1 MNIEVT
7 LLSRKE
13 IEEESKVLQKIG
25 AGCKRFYWTSD
36 MILKNFAGVV
46 DIFGY
51 IFYDQTH
58 YSYGVRPVLKTDNLY
73 ELIKNCPIEL
83 NNGILTI
90 KLGTYPDLSK
100 KLNVDYSCTFKQQF
114 YKYKILNTS
123 AISKS
128 NIFQW
133 DNCPTYIYNNDQ
145 EIIELHGSY
154 YPVKPVKFYVDRENS
169 MLISAGV
176 LFTSP
181 INVRNFEY
189 NNIFDKYFKYSQL
202 YRFLNKEFKKDL
214 LLNHYVPKQKTMH
227 L

>member
-13 IEEESKVLQKIG
+13 IEESKVLQKLG

-36 MILKNFAGVV
+36 MILKSFSGVV

-58 YSYGVRPVLKTDNLY
+58 YNYGVRPVLKTDNLY
-73 ELIKNCPIEL
+73 TLIKNCPSEL
-83 NNGILTI
+83 NNGVLTI

-100 KLNVDYSCTFKQQF
+100 KLNVDYSYTFKYQL
-114 YKYKILNTS
+114 YKYKIIVAS

-133 DNCPTYIYNNDQ
+133 YNCPSYIYNNDQ
-145 EIIELHGSY
+145 EIIRLQGSY
-154 YPVKPVKFYVDRENS
+154 YPVKPVKFYVDIEKS

-181 INVRNFEY
+181 INVRNFKY
-189 NNIFDKYFKYSQL
+189 NNIFEKYFKYSQL
-202 YRFLNKEFKKDL
+202 YRFLNEEFKKDL
-214 LLNHYVPKQKTMH
+214 LLNHYVSKQKTLH

>member
-13 IEEESKVLQKIG
+13 IEESKVLQKLG
-25 AGCKRFYWTSD
+25 AGCKRFYWTRD
-36 MILKNFAGVV
+36 MISKGFAGVA

-73 ELIKNCPIEL
+73 ELIKNCPTEL
-83 NNGILTI
+83 NSGVQTI

-100 KLNVDYSCTFKQQF
+100 KLNVDYSCPFKQQF
-114 YKYKILNTS
+114 YKYKILDTS

-133 DNCPTYIYNNDQ
+133 YNCPYYIYNNDQ
-145 EIIELHGSY
+145 EIIRFKGSY

-181 INVRNFEY
+181 INVNFEY
-189 NNIFDKYFKYSQL
+189 NNNFDFKDSQL

-214 LLNHYVPKQKTMH
+214 LLNHYVPNQKTMH

>member
-1 MNIEVT
+1 
-7 LLSRKE
+7 
-13 IEEESKVLQKIG
+13 
-25 AGCKRFYWTSD
+25 
-36 MILKNFAGVV
+36 MILKSFSGVV

-58 YSYGVRPVLKTDNLY
+58 YNYGVRLVLKTDNLY
-73 ELIKNCPIEL
+73 TLIKNCPSEL
-83 NNGILTI
+83 NNGVLTI

-100 KLNVDYSCTFKQQF
+100 KLNVDYSHTFKYQF
-114 YKYKILNTS
+114 YKYKIIVAS

-133 DNCPTYIYNNDQ
+133 YNCPSYIYNNDQ
-145 EIIELHGSY
+145 EIIRLQGSY
-154 YPVKPVKFYVDRENS
+154 YPVKPVKFYVDIEKS

-189 NNIFDKYFKYSQL
+189 NNIFEKYFKYSQL
-202 YRFLNKEFKKDL
+202 YHFLNKEFKKDL
-214 LLNHYVPKQKTMH
+214 LLNHYVPKQKTLH

>member
-13 IEEESKVLQKIG
+13 IEESKVLQKLG

-36 MILKNFAGVV
+36 MILKSFSGVV

-51 IFYDQTH
+51 IFYDQT
-58 YSYGVRPVLKTDNLY
+58 YYNYGVRPVLKTDNLY
-73 ELIKNCPIEL
+73 TLIKNCPSEL
-83 NNGILTI
+83 NNGVLTI

-100 KLNVDYSCTFKQQF
+100 KLKVDYSHTFKYQF
-114 YKYKILNTS
+114 YKYKIIVAS

-133 DNCPTYIYNNDQ
+133 YNCPSYIYNNDQ
-145 EIIELHGSY
+145 EIIKLQGSY
-154 YPVKPVKFYVDRENS
+154 YPVKPVKFYVDIEKS

-181 INVRNFEY
+181 INVRNFKY
-189 NNIFDKYFKYSQL
+189 NNIFEKYFKYSQL
-202 YRFLNKEFKKDL
+202 YRFLNEEFKKDL
-214 LLNHYVPKQKTMH
+214 LLNHYVSKQKTLH

>member
-13 IEEESKVLQKIG
+13 IEESKVLQKLG
-25 AGCKRFYWTSD
+25 VGCKWFYWTGD
-36 MILKNFAGVV
+36 MILKSFSGVA

-51 IFYDQTH
+51 IFDDQKH
-58 YSYGVRPVLKTDNLY
+58 YNYGVRPVLKTDNLY
-73 ELIKNCPIEL
+73 TLIKNCPSEL
-83 NNGILTI
+83 NNGVLTI

-100 KLNVDYSCTFKQQF
+100 KLNVDYSYTFKQQF
-114 YKYKILNTS
+114 YKYKIIVAS

-133 DNCPTYIYNNDQ
+133 YNCPSYIYNNDQ
-145 EIIELHGSY
+145 EIIRLQGSY
-154 YPVKPVKFYVDRENS
+154 YPVKPVKFYVDIENS

-181 INVRNFEY
+181 INVRNFKY
-189 NNIFDKYFKYSQL
+189 NNIFEKYFKYSQL
-202 YRFLNKEFKKDL
+202 YRFLNEEFKKDL
-214 LLNHYVPKQKTMH
+214 LLNHYVSKQKTLH

>member
-13 IEEESKVLQKIG
+13 IEESKVLQKLG

-36 MILKNFAGVV
+36 MILKSFSGVV

-58 YSYGVRPVLKTDNLY
+58 YNYGVRPVLKTDNLY
-73 ELIKNCPIEL
+73 TLIKNCPSEL
-83 NNGILTI
+83 NNGVLTI

-100 KLNVDYSCTFKQQF
+100 KLNVDYSYTFKYQL
-114 YKYKILNTS
+114 YKYKIIVAS

-133 DNCPTYIYNNDQ
+133 YNCPSYIYNNDQ
-145 EIIELHGSY
+145 EIIKLQGSY
-154 YPVKPVKFYVDRENS
+154 YPVKPVKFYVDIEKS

-181 INVRNFEY
+181 INVRNFKY
-189 NNIFDKYFKYSQL
+189 NNIFEKYFKYSQL
-202 YRFLNKEFKKDL
+202 YRFFYE
-214 LLNHYVPKQKTMH
+214 
-227 L
+227 